1 MSRAITKWRDPLRC
15 YTSYELEDGTVISI
29 SDKEMH
35 DGSAAFLV
43 AVLESTRP
51 TVVEEEPPDA
61 AIGGDKE

>member
-1 MSRAITKWRDPLRC
+1 MSRAVKKWRDPLRC

-43 AVLESTRP
+43 AVLESTQP
-51 TVVEEEPPDA
+51 IVAEEGPPD
-61 AIGGDKE
+61 DE